1 MKPQVEAG
9 AASLALSW
17 VRVMDYVALTKPK
30 ITVFVALSTTV
41 GFVLG
46 AAGVFEFLRLLHTL
60 LATFLVASG
69 SAVLNQFLERKL
81 DARMER
87 TANRPL
93 PAGRL
98 YPEEA
103 FLLGLLLSGIGI
115 LYMGLQINWLASF
128 LAALTS
134 VIYLFLYTP
143 LKRKSTHNTAVG
155 AIAGALPPVGGW
167 AAAQGE
173 IGGGAWLLFGIL
185 FFWQFPHFFSIAWIY
200 REDYVRGGFK
210 MISTNDPEGRRTAR
224 QINIYS
230 AILLAFCLLPWL
242 AGLGGVLYLAVAVA
256 VGLPLLYSGIV
267 FARTRSEQNAR
278 RLLRTTLI
286 YLPLLWIAL
295 LFDTFML

>member
-1 MKPQVEAG
+1 MKRQVEAG
-9 AASLALSW
+9 AALSW
-17 VRVMDYVALTKPK
+17 VRVMDYVSLTKPR
-30 ITVFVALSTTV
+30 ITVFVVLSTTV

-46 AAGVFEFLRLLHTL
+46 AAGVFEFFRLLHTV
-60 LATFLVASG
+60 LATVLIASG
-69 SAVLNQFLERKL
+69 SAVLNQYLERKM

-87 TANRPL
+87 TAKRPL

-98 YPEEA
+98 HPKEA
-103 FLLGLLLSGIGI
+103 YLFGLLLSGTGI
-115 LYMGLQINWLASF
+115 LYMGLQINWLAGF
-128 LAALTS
+128 LAGLTA

-173 IGGGAWLLFGIL
+173 VGGGAWLLFGIL
-185 FFWQFPHFFSIAWIY
+185 FLWQFPHFFSIAWIY

-230 AILLAFCLLPWL
+230 AILMAFCLLP
-242 AGLGGVLYLAVAVA
+242 GLVGLSGVLYVAVA
-256 VGLPLLYSGIV
+256 AAMGICLLYSGIV
-267 FARTRSEQNAR
+267 FSRSRSRQNAR
-278 RLLRTTLI
+278 RLLRTTLV
-286 YLPLLWIAL
+286 YLPLLWAAL
-295 LFDTFML
+295 LFDTFLL

>member
-1 MKPQVEAG
+1 MKPQVETG

-30 ITVFVALSTTV
+30 ITVFVALSTAV

-46 AAGVFEFLRLLHTL
+46 AAGVFEFLPLLHTL
-60 LATFLVASG
+60 LATVLVASG
-69 SAVLNQFLERKL
+69 SAVLNQFLERKM
-81 DARMER
+81 DARMKR

-98 YPEEA
+98 HPEEA
-103 FLLGLLLSGIGI
+103 LLFGLLLSGTGI
-115 LYMGLQINWLASF
+115 LYMGLKINWLAGF

-143 LKRKSTHNTAVG
+143 LKRKSTHNTTVG
-155 AIAGALPPVGGW
+155 AIAGALPPMGGW

-200 REDYVRGGFK
+200 RADYVRGGFK
-210 MISTNDPEGRRTAR
+210 MITTGDPAGRRTAR

-230 AILLAFCLLPWL
+230 AILLAFSMLPML
-242 AGLGGVLYLAVAVA
+242 VGLGGVLYIAVAA
-256 VGLPLLYSGIV
+256 ATGLCLLYSGIV

-286 YLPLLWIAL
+286 HLPLLWIAL
-295 LFDTFML
+295 LFDRFLL